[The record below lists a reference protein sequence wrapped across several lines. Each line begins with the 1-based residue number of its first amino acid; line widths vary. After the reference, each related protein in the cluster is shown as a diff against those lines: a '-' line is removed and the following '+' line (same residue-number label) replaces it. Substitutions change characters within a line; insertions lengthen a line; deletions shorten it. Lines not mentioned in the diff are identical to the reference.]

1 MNREDTRDTLYLAKM
16 GDKVALGELMSF
28 YGPQVERACHE
39 FCSRNSNYSPVRE
52 DLIGEARLLIAE
64 AVSEHDDEDGPF
76 TYFLMRFIKNR
87 LATIAGK
94 YRPRR
99 EVIDSELVFAAEGE
113 SGTDSCDVLAGEWFR
128 EQMWEVVC
136 SLPLKQRQ
144 AIVLY
149 FYEGFNQRNA
159 ARLLGI
165 NQPSFSKRL
174 KRALANMREVMSSR
188 DDLGL

>member
-1 MNREDTRDTLYLAKM
+1 MKSDDSLYLAKM
-16 GDKVALGELMSF
+16 GDTVALAELMTF
-28 YGPQVERACHE
+28 YGPQVERTCHE
-39 FCSRNSNYSPVRE
+39 FCSRNSTYSAVRE

-64 AVSEHDDEDGPF
+64 AVAQHNEDDGPF

-87 LATIAGK
+87 LATIATR

-99 EVIDSELVFAAEGE
+99 EVIDSDLVASSSDELGE
-113 SGTDSCDVLAGEWFR
+113 DPCDVLAGEWFR
-128 EQMWEVVC
+128 EKMWDVVC

-149 FYEGFNQRNA
+149 YYEGFNQRNA
-159 ARLLGI
+159 SRLLGI

-188 DDLGL
+188 GGLEI